1 MKIGVYG
8 GTYNPPHL
16 GHLAAAKAVFEML
29 ELDQLWLIP
38 AGTPP
43 HKVMPEGS
51 PTSEQRLEMTRLAGE
66 QLGLGERIKV
76 LDLEINR
83 GGKSFTSDTIA
94 QLKGENPEDEFWLLM
109 GTDMF
114 MTFQTW
120 HAPEEIVAN
129 CGIAA
134 FGRTEE
140 DTEEL
145 FAIQREYLQK
155 TYPEA
160 KIFTLTIPGVI
171 DISSTQ
177 LREMLQKGEGGNL
190 LAPAVYGYILRNG
203 LYNTNADLKKLPLR
217 QLRSVALSHLKYSR
231 IPHVLGTEEEAIRLA
246 QNYGA
251 DTEKAR
257 RAALLHDCTK
267 RLSLEEH
274 LEICRQYGLEV
285 DEMEKTSPDLLHA
298 KTAAA
303 VAKHVYGECEEVCG
317 AICWHTTGRENMTTL
332 EKILYIA
339 DYIEPT
345 RDFPG
350 VEKLRKAVYEDLDIG
365 VLMGMENTIALTQQ
379 RGIPTHTNTLQAR
392 NALRE
397 RIERSRG
404 ES

>member
-16 GHLAAAKAVFEML
+16 GHLAAAKAVFELL
-29 ELDQLWLIP
+29 ELDRLWLIP

-43 HKVMPEGS
+43 HKVMPSGS
-51 PTSEQRLEMTRLAGE
+51 PTNEERLEMTRLAAE
-66 QLGLGERIKV
+66 QLGLGDRVEV
-76 LDLEINR
+76 LDLEIRR

-94 QLKGENPEDEFWLLM
+94 HLKSENPEDEFWLLM

-134 FGRTEE
+134 FGRTET

-145 FAIQREYLQK
+145 FSIQREYLQK
-155 TYPEA
+155 TYPGA
-160 KIFTLTIPGVI
+160 RIFTLTIPGVI
-171 DISSTQ
+171 DISSTE

-203 LYNTNADLKKLPLR
+203 LYNTNADLKKLTLR
-217 QLRSVALSHLKYSR
+217 ELRSVALSHLKFSR

-246 QNYGA
+246 QSYGA
-251 DTEKAR
+251 DVEKVR

-267 RLSLEEH
+267 RLPLEAH
-274 LEICRQYGLEV
+274 LALCEKYGIEV
-285 DEMEKTSPDLLHA
+285 DEMEKTSPNLLHA

-303 VAKHVYGECEEVCG
+303 LAKHVYGQSDEVCG
-317 AICWHTTGRENMTTL
+317 AIAFHTTGKPEMTLL

-345 RDFPG
+345 RTFPG
-350 VEKLRKAVYEDLDIG
+350 VEKLRKAVYADLDRG
-365 VLMGMENTIALTQQ
+365 VLMGMENTIALMES
-379 RGIPTHTNTLQAR
+379 RGVPVHPNTVRAR
-392 NALRE
+392 DALRE
-397 RIERSRG
+397 RIEMSRG